1 MENITTCSSDKPT
14 SKVVKHSKII
24 KLPTYN
30 CEVAVI
36 ITDKLKEESTKIY
49 KKYKIKEEDDDGESE
64 GLLISPDIDKYFL
77 MIDIKYLS
85 HNTIAHEVYHA
96 TVRVTEDRG
105 IVEEESQAWLC
116 GHLSGVI
123 YKFLDKKNL
132 TIKHG
137 G

>member
-1 MENITTCSSDKPT
+1 MENTTTCLNG
-14 SKVVKHSKII
+14 KVKTINYTKII
-24 KLPTYN
+24 KLSTYN
-30 CEVAVI
+30 CEVKVI
-36 ITDKLKEESTKIY
+36 ITNKLKEESEKIY
-49 KKYKIKEEDDDGESE
+49 KKYDLKDDDDGENE

-77 MIDIKYLS
+77 MVDTKYLS

-105 IVEEESQAWLC
+105 ISDEESQAWLC
-116 GHLSGVI
+116 GHMTGVI
-123 YKFLDKKNL
+123 YKFLEKKTL